1 MDKCSGELLGGGE
14 EFLFQAE
21 ESLSLVP
28 DERQHHRLGGSDWA
42 LVRKKTWKLCS
53 IALIKCS
60 THKHSRQIAVMPL
73 PSPSQFFLRLRR
85 PPHVLPRN
93 STSQFPTNIFIP
105 LLLLWDFAPSS
116 PTITFASQKYSW
128 EGTPTNPRSFGHEK
142 PGGLRPL
149 HPAWTPSLAAHI
161 CSDTLFLCHLCTNP
175 KCSFSCSALHSQ
187 PYGVGCGHP
196 RGVRNILYLT
206 TAIIPSPRFNVVHPG
221 ALLTGR

>member
-28 DERQHHRLGGSDWA
+28 DDRAERQHHRLGGSDWA

-105 LLLLWDFAPSS
+105 SLLLWDFAPSS

-128 EGTPTNPRSFGHEK
+128 EGTPTNPRFFGHEK
-142 PGGLRPL
+142 PIPL
-149 HPAWTPSLAAHI
+149 ICSYKTGSPSLLLHQRGAQTFASRLDPFPGSTH
-161 CSDTLFLCHLCTNP
+161 LF
-175 KCSFSCSALHSQ
+175 
-187 PYGVGCGHP
+187 
-196 RGVRNILYLT
+196 
-206 TAIIPSPRFNVVHPG
+206 
-221 ALLTGR
+221 